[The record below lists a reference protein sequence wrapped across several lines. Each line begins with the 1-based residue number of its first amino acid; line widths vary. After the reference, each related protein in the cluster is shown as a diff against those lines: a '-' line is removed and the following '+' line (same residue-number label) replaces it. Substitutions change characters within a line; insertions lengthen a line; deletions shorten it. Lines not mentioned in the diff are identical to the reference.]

1 MLTIDVRYLRSM
13 ILCPDFLLVLFVIDP
28 AAVIAVVVGG
38 VFGFTVTLVGCNATL
53 VIVVVV
59 FFGVAV
65 IGCCIMLVTGTTGIF
80 VRMPAAPLTIVC
92 TGV

>member
-1 MLTIDVRYLRSM
+1 M
-13 ILCPDFLLVLFVIDP
+13 ILCPDFLLVLVDTCE
-28 AAVIAVVVGG
+28 AAAADIAVVVGG
-38 VFGFTVTLVGCNATL
+38 VFGFTVTLVGCNATV
-53 VIVVVV
+53 VIVVGASVV

-80 VRMPAAPLTIVC
+80 VRIPAAPLTIVC